1 MNRNSVAQKTIAVS
15 AGDPNGIGYDLCALL
30 FEMNIQFKVKIFGN
44 KELIY
49 NRSKLLG
56 LSINKNHPLIEII
69 NINSRAHKDLVLNS
83 INMAVKSCKKK
94 ESSAL
99 VTLPVN
105 KNNLST
111 PTKKFSGHT
120 EYLEELFENKY
131 PTMMTF
137 VSTDR
142 SIVALNSIHLSL
154 KEAIRKVKKR
164 EIIKKIIILNNCF
177 KKQLKIKHPKILIT
191 GLNPHAGENNL
202 FGNEE
207 MLHIIP
213 AVEELRNS
221 HNLIVDGPIPGDTAY
236 LIENRHNYDCIYY
249 MYHDQALGAFKSVHF
264 DTGVNLTLG
273 LPIIRT
279 SVDHGTAEDIVGL
292 KDKISIKSFINAINL
307 ALKLS

>member
-1 MNRNSVAQKTIAVS
+1 MNSSTSVKTIAVS
-15 AGDPNGIGYDLCALL
+15 AGDPDGIGYDLCALL
-30 FEMNIQFKVKIFGN
+30 FEKNIDFKVKIFGN

-56 LSINKNHPLIEII
+56 LKIDKNHPNIEII
-69 NINSRAHKDLVLNS
+69 NINSIAHKNLALNS
-83 INMAVKSCKKK
+83 INMAVESCKKK

-105 KNNLST
+105 KNKLST
-111 PTKKFSGHT
+111 PSKKFSGHT
-120 EYLEELFENKY
+120 EYLEDIFENKF

-137 VSTDR
+137 VSSDR
-142 SIVALNSIHLSL
+142 SIVALNSMHLSL
-154 KEAIRKVKKR
+154 KEAIRKVKKK
-164 EIIKKIIILNNCF
+164 EIIKQIIILNNCL
-177 KKQLKIKHPKILIT
+177 KEQLKIKHPKILIT

-202 FGNEE
+202 FGDEE
-207 MLHIIP
+207 MLHISP
-213 AVEELRNS
+213 AVEELRNKY
-221 HNLIVDGPIPGDTAY
+221 NILIEGPIPGDTAY
-236 LIENRHNYDCIYY
+236 LIDNRNNYDCIYY
-249 MYHDQALGAFKSVHF
+249 MYHDQALSAFKSVHF

-307 ALKLS
+307 AIKLS

>member
-1 MNRNSVAQKTIAVS
+1 MNSSTSVKTIAVS
-15 AGDPNGIGYDLCALL
+15 AGDPDGIGYDLCALL
-30 FEMNIQFKVKIFGN
+30 FEKNIDFKVKIFGN

-56 LSINKNHPLIEII
+56 LNIDKNHPNIEII
-69 NINSRAHKDLVLNS
+69 NINSIAHKNLALNS
-83 INMAVKSCKKK
+83 INMAVESCKKK

-105 KNNLST
+105 KDKLST
-111 PTKKFSGHT
+111 PSKKFSGHT
-120 EYLEELFENKY
+120 EYLEDIFENKF

-137 VSTDR
+137 VSSDR
-142 SIVALNSIHLSL
+142 SIVALNSMHLSL
-154 KEAIRKVKKR
+154 KEAIRKVKKK
-164 EIIKKIIILNNCF
+164 EIIKQIIILNNCL
-177 KKQLKIKHPKILIT
+177 KEQLKIKHPKILIT

-202 FGNEE
+202 FGDEE
-207 MLHIIP
+207 MLHISP
-213 AVEELRNS
+213 AVEELRNKY
-221 HNLIVDGPIPGDTAY
+221 NILIEGPIPGDTAY
-236 LIENRHNYDCIYY
+236 LIDNRNNYDCIYY
-249 MYHDQALGAFKSVHF
+249 MYHDQALSAFKSVHF

-307 ALKLS
+307 AIKLS

>member
-1 MNRNSVAQKTIAVS
+1 MNSSTSLKTIAVS
-15 AGDPNGIGYDLCALL
+15 AGDPDGIGYDLCALL
-30 FEMNIQFKVKIFGN
+30 FEKNVDFKVKIFGN

-56 LSINKNHPLIEII
+56 LNINKNHPNIEII
-69 NINSRAHKDLVLNS
+69 NINSVAHKNLALNA
-83 INMAVKSCKKK
+83 INMAVESCKKK

-105 KNNLST
+105 KNKLST
-111 PTKKFSGHT
+111 PSKKFSGHT
-120 EYLEELFENKY
+120 EYLEDIFENKF

-137 VSTDR
+137 VSSDR
-142 SIVALNSIHLSL
+142 SIVALNSMHLSL
-154 KEAIRKVKKR
+154 KEAIRKVKKK
-164 EIIKKIIILNNCF
+164 EIIKQIIILNNCL
-177 KKQLKIKHPKILIT
+177 KEQLKIKHPKILIT

-202 FGNEE
+202 FGDEE
-207 MLHIIP
+207 MLHISP
-213 AVEELRNS
+213 AVEELRNKY
-221 HNLIVDGPIPGDTAY
+221 HIKINGPIPGDTAY
-236 LIENRHNYDCIYY
+236 LIDNRKNYDCIYY
-249 MYHDQALGAFKSVHF
+249 MYHDQALSAFKAVHF

>member
-1 MNRNSVAQKTIAVS
+1 MNSDTSLKTIAVS
-15 AGDPNGIGYDLCALL
+15 AGDPDGIGYDLCALL
-30 FEMNIQFKVKIFGN
+30 FEEDNDFKIKIFGN

-56 LSINKNHPLIEII
+56 LNINKNHPNIEII
-69 NINSRAHKDLVLNS
+69 DINSRTHKDLVLNS
-83 INMAVKSCKKK
+83 INMAVESCKNK

-105 KNNLST
+105 KNKLST
-111 PTKKFSGHT
+111 PSKKFSGHT
-120 EYLEELFENKY
+120 EYLEEIFENKF

-137 VSTDR
+137 VSSDR
-142 SIVALNSIHLSL
+142 SIVALNSMHLSL
-154 KEAIRKVKKR
+154 KEAIKKVKKK
-164 EIIKKIIILNNCF
+164 EIIKKIIILNNCL

-191 GLNPHAGENNL
+191 GLNPHAGENSL

-207 MLHIIP
+207 ELHISP
-213 AVEELRNS
+213 AVEELRNNY
-221 HNLIVDGPIPGDTAY
+221 HIIIDGPIPGDTAY
-236 LIENRHNYDCIYY
+236 IKNNRDNYDCIYY
-249 MYHDQALGAFKSVHF
+249 MYHDQALSAFKAVHF

-292 KDKISIKSFINAINL
+292 KVKISTKSFLNAINL

>member
-1 MNRNSVAQKTIAVS
+1 MNSSTSVKTIAVS
-15 AGDPNGIGYDLCALL
+15 AGDPDGIGYDLCALL
-30 FEMNIQFKVKIFGN
+30 FEKNVDFKVKIFGN

-56 LSINKNHPLIEII
+56 LNINKNHPNIEII
-69 NINSRAHKDLVLNS
+69 NINSVAHKNLAINS
-83 INMAVKSCKKK
+83 INMAVESCKKK
-94 ESSAL
+94 EASAL

-105 KNNLST
+105 KNKLST
-111 PTKKFSGHT
+111 PSKKFSGHT
-120 EYLEELFENKY
+120 EYLEDIFENKF

-137 VSTDR
+137 VSSDR
-142 SIVALNSIHLSL
+142 SIVALNSMHLSL
-154 KEAIRKVKKR
+154 KEAIRKVKKK
-164 EIIKKIIILNNCF
+164 EIIKQIIILNNCL
-177 KKQLKIKHPKILIT
+177 KEQLKIKHPKILIT

-202 FGNEE
+202 FGDEE
-207 MLHIIP
+207 MLHISP
-213 AVEELRNS
+213 AVEELRNKY
-221 HNLIVDGPIPGDTAY
+221 HIKINGPIPGDTAY
-236 LIENRHNYDCIYY
+236 LIDNRNNYDCIYY
-249 MYHDQALGAFKSVHF
+249 MYHDQALSAFKAVHF

>member
-1 MNRNSVAQKTIAVS
+1 MNSSISLKTIAVS
-15 AGDPNGIGYDLCALL
+15 AGDPDGIGYDLCALL
-30 FEMNIQFKVKIFGN
+30 FEKNVDFKVKIFGN
-44 KELIY
+44 KELIH

-56 LSINKNHPLIEII
+56 LNINKNHPNIEII
-69 NINSRAHKDLVLNS
+69 NINSIAHKNLALNS
-83 INMAVKSCKKK
+83 INLAVESCKKK

-105 KNNLST
+105 KNKLST
-111 PTKKFSGHT
+111 PSKKFSGHT
-120 EYLEELFENKY
+120 EYLEDIFENKF

-137 VSTDR
+137 VSSDR
-142 SIVALNSIHLSL
+142 SIVALNSMHLSL
-154 KEAIRKVKKR
+154 KEAIRKVKKK
-164 EIIKKIIILNNCF
+164 EIIKQIIILNNCL
-177 KKQLKIKHPKILIT
+177 KEQLKIKHPKILIT

-202 FGNEE
+202 FGDEE
-207 MLHIIP
+207 MLHISP
-213 AVEELRNS
+213 AVEELRNKY
-221 HNLIVDGPIPGDTAY
+221 HIKINGPIPGDTAY
-236 LIENRHNYDCIYY
+236 LIDNRNNYDCIYY
-249 MYHDQALGAFKSVHF
+249 MYHDQALSAFKAVHF

>member
-1 MNRNSVAQKTIAVS
+1 MSSNKSLKTIAIS
-15 AGDPNGIGYDLCALL
+15 AGDPDGIGYDLCALL
-30 FEMNIQFKVKIFGN
+30 FEKNVDFKVKIFGN

-56 LSINKNHPLIEII
+56 LNINKNHPNIEII
-69 NINSRAHKDLVLNS
+69 NINSVAHKNLAINS
-83 INMAVKSCKKK
+83 INMAVESCKKK

-105 KNNLST
+105 KNKLST
-111 PTKKFSGHT
+111 PSKKFSGHT
-120 EYLEELFENKY
+120 EYLEDIFENKF

-137 VSTDR
+137 VSSDR
-142 SIVALNSIHLSL
+142 SIVALNSMHLSL
-154 KEAIRKVKKR
+154 KEAIRKVKKK
-164 EIIKKIIILNNCF
+164 EIIKQIIILNNCLKEQF
-177 KKQLKIKHPKILIT
+177 KIKHPKILIT

-202 FGNEE
+202 FGDEE
-207 MLHIIP
+207 MLHISP
-213 AVEELRNS
+213 AVEELRNKY
-221 HNLIVDGPIPGDTAY
+221 HIKINGPIPGDTAY
-236 LIENRHNYDCIYY
+236 LIDNRNNYDCIYY
-249 MYHDQALGAFKSVHF
+249 MYHDQALSAFKAVHF

>member
-1 MNRNSVAQKTIAVS
+1 MNSSTSLKTIAVS
-15 AGDPNGIGYDLCALL
+15 AGDPDGIGYDLCALL
-30 FEMNIQFKVKIFGN
+30 FEKNIDFKVKIFGN

-56 LSINKNHPLIEII
+56 LNIDKNHPNIEII
-69 NINSRAHKDLVLNS
+69 NINSIAHRNLALNS
-83 INMAVKSCKKK
+83 INLAVESCKKK

-105 KNNLST
+105 KDKLST
-111 PTKKFSGHT
+111 PSKKFSGHT
-120 EYLEELFENKY
+120 EYLEDIFENKF

-137 VSTDR
+137 VSSDR
-142 SIVALNSIHLSL
+142 SIVALNSMHLSL
-154 KEAIRKVKKR
+154 KEAIRKVKKK
-164 EIIKKIIILNNCF
+164 EIIKQIIILNNCL
-177 KKQLKIKHPKILIT
+177 KEQLKIKHPKILIT

-202 FGNEE
+202 FGDEE

-213 AVEELRNS
+213 AVEELTNKY
-221 HNLIVDGPIPGDTAY
+221 NILIEGPIPGDTAY
-236 LIENRHNYDCIYY
+236 LIDNRNNYDCIYY
-249 MYHDQALGAFKSVHF
+249 MYHDQALSAFKSVHF

-307 ALKLS
+307 AIKLS

>member
-1 MNRNSVAQKTIAVS
+1 MSEILNSKTIAVS
-15 AGDPNGIGYDLCALL
+15 AGDPDGIGYDLCALL
-30 FEMNIQFKVKIFGN
+30 FEKDVDFKVKIFGN

-49 NRSKLLG
+49 NRSKLLA
-56 LSINKNHPLIEII
+56 LNIDKNHPNIEIVNVDSI
-69 NINSRAHKDLVLNS
+69 AHKNLALNS
-83 INMAVKSCKKK
+83 INMAVESCKKK

-105 KNNLST
+105 KNKLST
-111 PTKKFSGHT
+111 PSKKFSGHT
-120 EYLEELFENKY
+120 EYLEDIFENKF

-137 VSTDR
+137 VSSDR
-142 SIVALNSIHLSL
+142 SIVALNSMHLSL
-154 KEAIRKVKKR
+154 KEAIRKVKKK
-164 EIIKKIIILNNCF
+164 EIIKQIIILNNCL
-177 KKQLKIKHPKILIT
+177 KEQLKIKHPKILIT

-202 FGNEE
+202 FGDEE
-207 MLHIIP
+207 MLHISP
-213 AVEELRNS
+213 AVEELRNKY
-221 HNLIVDGPIPGDTAY
+221 HIKINGPIPGDTAY
-236 LIENRHNYDCIYY
+236 LIDNRNNYDCIYY
-249 MYHDQALGAFKSVHF
+249 MYHDQALSAFKAVHF

>member
-1 MNRNSVAQKTIAVS
+1 MNSPTSLKTIAVS
-15 AGDPNGIGYDLCALL
+15 AGDPDGIGYDLCALL
-30 FEMNIQFKVKIFGN
+30 FEKNIDFKVKIFGN

-49 NRSKLLG
+49 NRSKLLD
-56 LSINKNHPLIEII
+56 LNINKNHPNIEII
-69 NINSRAHKDLVLNS
+69 NINSIAHKNLALNS
-83 INMAVKSCKKK
+83 INMAVESCKKK

-105 KNNLST
+105 KNKLST
-111 PTKKFSGHT
+111 PSKKFSGHT
-120 EYLEELFENKY
+120 EYLEDIFENKF

-137 VSTDR
+137 VSSDR
-142 SIVALNSIHLSL
+142 SIVALNSMHLSL
-154 KEAIRKVKKR
+154 KEAIRKVKKK
-164 EIIKKIIILNNCF
+164 EIIKQIIILNNCL
-177 KKQLKIKHPKILIT
+177 KEQLKIKHPKILIT

-202 FGNEE
+202 FGDEE
-207 MLHIIP
+207 MLHISP
-213 AVEELRNS
+213 AVEELRNKY
-221 HNLIVDGPIPGDTAY
+221 HIKINGPIPGDTAY
-236 LIENRHNYDCIYY
+236 LIDNRNNFDCIYY
-249 MYHDQALGAFKSVHF
+249 MYHDQALSAFKAVHF

>member
-1 MNRNSVAQKTIAVS
+1 MNSSTSLKTIAVS
-15 AGDPNGIGYDLCALL
+15 AGDPDGIGYDLCALL
-30 FEMNIQFKVKIFGN
+30 FEKNVDFKVKIFGN

-56 LSINKNHPLIEII
+56 LNINKNHPNIEII
-69 NINSRAHKDLVLNS
+69 NINSVAHKNLAINS
-83 INMAVKSCKKK
+83 INMAVESCKKK

-105 KNNLST
+105 KNKLST
-111 PTKKFSGHT
+111 PSKKFSGHT
-120 EYLEELFENKY
+120 EYLEDIFENKF

-137 VSTDR
+137 VSSDR
-142 SIVALNSIHLSL
+142 SIVALNSMHLSL
-154 KEAIRKVKKR
+154 KEAIRKVKKK
-164 EIIKKIIILNNCF
+164 EIIKQIIILNNCL
-177 KKQLKIKHPKILIT
+177 KEQLKIKHPKILIT

-202 FGNEE
+202 FGDEE
-207 MLHIIP
+207 MLHISP
-213 AVEELRNS
+213 AVEELRNKY
-221 HNLIVDGPIPGDTAY
+221 NILIEGPIPGDTAY
-236 LIENRHNYDCIYY
+236 LIDNRNNYDCIYY
-249 MYHDQALGAFKSVHF
+249 MYHDQALSAFKSVHF

-307 ALKLS
+307 AIKLS

>member
-1 MNRNSVAQKTIAVS
+1 MNSSTSLKTIAVS
-15 AGDPNGIGYDLCALL
+15 AGDPDGIGYDLCALL
-30 FEMNIQFKVKIFGN
+30 FEKNVDFKVKIFGN

-56 LSINKNHPLIEII
+56 LNINKNHPNIEIV
-69 NINSRAHKDLVLNS
+69 NINLIAHKNLALNS
-83 INMAVKSCKKK
+83 INMAVESCKKK

-105 KNNLST
+105 KNKLST
-111 PTKKFSGHT
+111 PSKKFSGHT
-120 EYLEELFENKY
+120 EYLEDIFENKF

-137 VSTDR
+137 VSSDR
-142 SIVALNSIHLSL
+142 SIVALNSMHLSL
-154 KEAIRKVKKR
+154 KEAIRKVKKK
-164 EIIKKIIILNNCF
+164 EIIKQIIILNNCL
-177 KKQLKIKHPKILIT
+177 KEQLKIKHPKILIT

-202 FGNEE
+202 FGDEE
-207 MLHIIP
+207 MLHISP
-213 AVEELRNS
+213 AVEELRNKY
-221 HNLIVDGPIPGDTAY
+221 HIKINGPIPGDTAY
-236 LIENRHNYDCIYY
+236 LIDNRNNYDCIYY
-249 MYHDQALGAFKSVHF
+249 MYHDQALSAFKAVHF

>member
-1 MNRNSVAQKTIAVS
+1 MNSSTSVKTIAVS
-15 AGDPNGIGYDLCALL
+15 AGDPDGIGYDLCALL
-30 FEMNIQFKVKIFGN
+30 FEKNIDFKVKIFGN

-56 LSINKNHPLIEII
+56 LNIDKNHPNIEII
-69 NINSRAHKDLVLNS
+69 NINSIAHRNLALNS
-83 INMAVKSCKKK
+83 INLAVESCKKK

-105 KNNLST
+105 KDKLST
-111 PTKKFSGHT
+111 PSKKFSGHT
-120 EYLEELFENKY
+120 EYLEDIFENKF

-137 VSTDR
+137 VSSDR
-142 SIVALNSIHLSL
+142 SIVALNSMHLSL
-154 KEAIRKVKKR
+154 KEAIRKVKKK
-164 EIIKKIIILNNCF
+164 EIIKQIIILNNCL
-177 KKQLKIKHPKILIT
+177 KEQLKIKHPKILIT

-202 FGNEE
+202 FGDEE
-207 MLHIIP
+207 MLHISP
-213 AVEELRNS
+213 AVEELRNKY
-221 HNLIVDGPIPGDTAY
+221 NILIEGPIPGDTAY
-236 LIENRHNYDCIYY
+236 LIDNRNNYDCIYY
-249 MYHDQALGAFKSVHF
+249 MYHDQALSAFKSVHF

-307 ALKLS
+307 AIKLS

>member
-1 MNRNSVAQKTIAVS
+1 MNSSTSLKTIAVS
-15 AGDPNGIGYDLCALL
+15 AGDPDGIGYDLCALL
-30 FEMNIQFKVKIFGN
+30 FEKNVDFKVKIFGN

-56 LSINKNHPLIEII
+56 LNINKNHPNIEII
-69 NINSRAHKDLVLNS
+69 NINSVAHKNLAINS
-83 INMAVKSCKKK
+83 INMAVESCKKK

-105 KNNLST
+105 KNKLST
-111 PTKKFSGHT
+111 PSKKFSGHT
-120 EYLEELFENKY
+120 EYLEDIFENKF

-137 VSTDR
+137 VSSDR
-142 SIVALNSIHLSL
+142 SIVALNSMHLSL
-154 KEAIRKVKKR
+154 KEAIRKVKKK
-164 EIIKKIIILNNCF
+164 EIIKQIIILNNCL
-177 KKQLKIKHPKILIT
+177 KEQLKIKHPKILIT

-202 FGNEE
+202 FGDEE
-207 MLHIIP
+207 MLHISP
-213 AVEELRNS
+213 AVEELRNKY
-221 HNLIVDGPIPGDTAY
+221 HIKINGPIHGDTAY
-236 LIENRHNYDCIYY
+236 LIDNRNNYDCIYY
-249 MYHDQALGAFKSVHF
+249 MYHDQALSAFKSVHF

-307 ALKLS
+307 AIKLS

>member
-1 MNRNSVAQKTIAVS
+1 MNSSTSLKTIAVS
-15 AGDPNGIGYDLCALL
+15 AGDPDGIGYDLCALL
-30 FEMNIQFKVKIFGN
+30 FEKNVDFKVKIFGN

-56 LSINKNHPLIEII
+56 LNINKNHPNIEIV
-69 NINSRAHKDLVLNS
+69 NINLIAHKNLALNS
-83 INMAVKSCKKK
+83 INMAVESCKKK

-105 KNNLST
+105 KNKLST
-111 PTKKFSGHT
+111 PSKKFSGHT
-120 EYLEELFENKY
+120 EYLEDIFENKF

-137 VSTDR
+137 VSSDR
-142 SIVALNSIHLSL
+142 SIVALNSMHLSL
-154 KEAIRKVKKR
+154 KEAIRKVKKK
-164 EIIKKIIILNNCF
+164 EIIKQIIILNNCL
-177 KKQLKIKHPKILIT
+177 KEQLKIKHPKILIT

-202 FGNEE
+202 FGDEE
-207 MLHIIP
+207 ILHISP
-213 AVEELRNS
+213 AVEELRNKY
-221 HNLIVDGPIPGDTAY
+221 HIKINGPIPGDTAY
-236 LIENRHNYDCIYY
+236 LIDNRNNYDCIYY
-249 MYHDQALGAFKSVHF
+249 MYHDQALSAFKAVHF

>member
-1 MNRNSVAQKTIAVS
+1 MNSSTSLKTIAVS
-15 AGDPNGIGYDLCALL
+15 AGDPDGIGYDLCALL
-30 FEMNIQFKVKIFGN
+30 FEKNVDFKVKIFGN

-56 LSINKNHPLIEII
+56 LNIDKNHPNIEII
-69 NINSRAHKDLVLNS
+69 NINSIAHRNLALNS
-83 INMAVKSCKKK
+83 INMAVESCKKK

-105 KNNLST
+105 KNKLST
-111 PTKKFSGHT
+111 PSKKFSGHT
-120 EYLEELFENKY
+120 EYLEDIFENKF

-137 VSTDR
+137 VSSDR
-142 SIVALNSIHLSL
+142 SIVALNSMHLSL
-154 KEAIRKVKKR
+154 KEAIRKVKKK
-164 EIIKKIIILNNCF
+164 EIIKQIIILNNCL
-177 KKQLKIKHPKILIT
+177 KEQLKIKHPKILIT

-202 FGNEE
+202 FGDEE
-207 MLHIIP
+207 MLHISP
-213 AVEELRNS
+213 AVEELRNKY
-221 HNLIVDGPIPGDTAY
+221 HIKINGPIPGDTAY
-236 LIENRHNYDCIYY
+236 LIDNRNNYDCIYY
-249 MYHDQALGAFKSVHF
+249 MYHDQALSAFKAVHF

>member
-1 MNRNSVAQKTIAVS
+1 MNSYTSLKTIAVS
-15 AGDPNGIGYDLCALL
+15 AGDPDGIGYDLCALL
-30 FEMNIQFKVKIFGN
+30 FEKNIDFKVKIFGN

-56 LSINKNHPLIEII
+56 LNIDKNHPNIEII
-69 NINSRAHKDLVLNS
+69 NINSIAHRNLALNS
-83 INMAVKSCKKK
+83 INMAVESCKKK

-105 KNNLST
+105 KNKLST
-111 PTKKFSGHT
+111 PSKKFSGHT
-120 EYLEELFENKY
+120 EYLEDIFENKF

-137 VSTDR
+137 VSSDR
-142 SIVALNSIHLSL
+142 SIVALNSMHLSL
-154 KEAIRKVKKR
+154 KEAIRKVKKK
-164 EIIKKIIILNNCF
+164 EIIKQIIILNNCL
-177 KKQLKIKHPKILIT
+177 KEQLKIKRPKILIT

-202 FGNEE
+202 FGDEE
-207 MLHIIP
+207 MLHISP
-213 AVEELRNS
+213 AVEELRNKY
-221 HNLIVDGPIPGDTAY
+221 NILIEGPIPGDTAY
-236 LIENRHNYDCIYY
+236 LIDNRNNYDCIYY
-249 MYHDQALGAFKSVHF
+249 MYHDQALSAFKSVHF